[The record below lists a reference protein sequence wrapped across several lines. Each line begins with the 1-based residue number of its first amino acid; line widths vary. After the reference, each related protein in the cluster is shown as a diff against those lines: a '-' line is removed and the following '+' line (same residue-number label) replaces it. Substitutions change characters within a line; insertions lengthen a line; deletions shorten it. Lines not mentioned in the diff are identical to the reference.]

1 MAKRWHPG
9 HYMHCSDGV
18 ARSGLADWKRVF
30 VASNPNFKGYQV
42 TIYWGQT
49 ESTLGNYSALY
60 TQLDT
65 MRAAARADGKKIW
78 LRLFERSFVGY
89 ARPRP
94 MPQYV
99 SDNGWDFASSGS
111 ENIWAPKLWESG
123 CKAAFL
129 DWCEAVATYCAAN
142 PEFVMLSTEEY
153 RIQGD
158 YQQPGFTWDLLN
170 LLWRD
175 VADRLLA
182 HAGDCPVQISAGWG
196 PTWPPDY
203 AVDKA
208 VLDQLVLGTRKV
220 ATGPT
225 DLRKDNNS
233 GSAFLSTNFG
243 SFMTNPTDHPSRPGY
258 RGIAVFCCNYEWSNY
273 SSVESP
279 AEHLRWGV
287 DDLGLHFIGWD
298 PDVEATTGMAWN
310 WSHALAA
317 VNNAGGRINTARPA
331 NVSDTGEPPPPVDP
345 VLPRPMLLNWFLKTV
360 TGRLNWKTIGAS
372 ANSAP
377 VWNAP
382 AAQTGYV
389 GVAFSFTP
397 TLASGSPASTF
408 SKVSGPAWASVNS
421 GTGQVTGTPTSAASV
436 ADVVVGAN
444 NGVGPTVNVTVP
456 IAVLA
461 APVAFAWV
469 TGATLPNAVQ
479 GEPYYQVLQ
488 YVGAEPA
495 TITQT
500 AGGLPAGLARV
511 GNTVI
516 GTPTVVG
523 GPTSMTLE
531 GDNAYG
537 PPASRAFSIT
547 VVAASAKPVITT
559 TTLPGGQ
566 VGVAG
571 SWTIASTGSGTRT
584 LSVVG
589 GALPPGVAVTAPTAA
604 SDQVTGAPTQP
615 GGYVFTAKVDNGI
628 GTPAFAVFAIN
639 IAPAGTT
646 EVAPSP
652 WTRFARAGGL

>member
-30 VASNPNFKGYQV
+30 VAANSNFKGYQV

-49 ESTLGNYSALY
+49 ESTLGDYSALY
-60 TQLDT
+60 TQLDAI
-65 MRAAARADGKKIW
+65 RAAAQADGKKIW
-78 LRLFERSFVGY
+78 LRMFERSFVGY
-89 ARPRP
+89 SRPRP

-111 ENIWAPKLWESG
+111 ENIWAPKLWEDD

-129 DWCEAVATYCAAN
+129 DWCEAVAIYCAAN

-158 YQQPGFTWDLLN
+158 YQQPGFTWAALHDL
-170 LLWRD
+170 WQD

-182 HAGDCPVQISAGWG
+182 NAGDCPIQISAGWG
-196 PTWPPDY
+196 ESYPPDY
-203 AVDKA
+203 NVDKPI
-208 VLDQLVLGTRKV
+208 LDELVLGTRKV

-243 SFMTNPTDHPSRPGY
+243 SFMTNAPDHPSRPGY

-273 SSVESP
+273 NSVEPP

-298 PDVEATTGMAWN
+298 PDVEASTGMAWN

-331 NVSDTGEPPPPVDP
+331 NVSDTGEPPPPDDP
-345 VLPRPMLLNWFLKTV
+345 VLPRPMLLNWFPKTV
-360 TGRLNWKTIGAS
+360 TSRLNWKTIGAT
-372 ANSAP
+372 ATSAP
-377 VWNAP
+377 VWSTP
-382 AAQTGYV
+382 AAQTAYV

-397 TLASGSPASTF
+397 TLASGYPASTF
-408 SKVSGPAWASVNS
+408 SKVSGPSWASVNS
-421 GTGQVTGTPTSAASV
+421 STGEVTGTPSSAASV

-444 NGVGPTVNVTVP
+444 NGVGSTVNVTVP
-456 IAVLA
+456 ITVLA
-461 APVAFAWV
+461 APAAFSWV

-488 YVGAEPA
+488 YLGAEPV
-495 TITQT
+495 TFTVT
-500 AGGLPAGLARV
+500 AGSLPAGLTRV
-511 GNTVI
+511 GNTI
-516 GTPTVVG
+516 SGTPTTVG
-523 GPTSMTLE
+523 GPTSLTLE

-537 PPASRAFSIT
+537 SPASRAFSIT
-547 VVAASAKPVITT
+547 VGAPSALPVITT
-559 TTLPGGQ
+559 SSLPSAT
-566 VGVAG
+566 VGV
-571 SWTIASTGSGTRT
+571 SYSQTIAATGTGTITRA
-584 LSVVG
+584 VVS
-589 GALPPGVAVTAPTAA
+589 GALPPGLSLAPTTGALTGTPTAA
-604 SDQVTGAPTQP
+604 
-615 GGYVFTAKVDNGI
+615 GGYGFTVRATNAYTDG
-628 GTPAFAVFAIN
+628 
-639 IAPAGTT
+639 
-646 EVAPSP
+646 VAPIEVTYYLVVASTSTPPVASP
-652 WTRFARAGGL
+652 WAQFVRQ